1 MLSTQDEKFNNSN
14 VNICSYFVDKC
25 KYKCYN
31 KLPSC
36 TLGRALYDCLQR
48 LICTELLYLPCK
60 KTERTTSLMHS
71 LNLQFLPLNSKEVM
85 TRQEKQRNLTEL
97 LQFLATTPSGDKY
110 MQFVLQLAEES
121 VTVETLQNLIR
132 SGNVAPSS
140 YSEEGGTTENSSCI
154 MDENA
159 QSNTITFTK
168 NEVKRMDKTFKKH
181 FILNGYIAHVI
192 KRKSGKSS
200 FYYEIRYR
208 RNGYN
213 IRAASVDINE
223 AKRIFLEKTLPEN
236 IGKYLVAKQQSGFNL
251 LEEIFEEWHAYKKGT
266 VVDKEHT
273 RFRVNFMG
281 LPESIRKKPIANIR
295 TIDIDA
301 ILKEVKPR
309 KYEELRTLFN
319 GIFKYAV
326 ASGIITHN
334 PVALIKF
341 KRAERQSRESLSK
354 DEILAFLERIKASK
368 YDNIRQ
374 FAYILYF
381 FGLRPCE
388 IDEETHREGDF
399 LITRNRKRKNGKI
412 EYKKIPIP
420 TQAQELIDWD
430 KPLTTD
436 LHRLKINDIM
446 KELLADKTA
455 YCLRHT
461 FATICQ
467 QYVRPDIVD
476 IWMGDNPDRLVGRV
490 YTHFSD
496 KFMREQMDLVKSPL

>member
-1 MLSTQDEKFNNSN
+1 MTQQQLTQLLKLIKTTSITADMDELST
-14 VNICSYFVDKC
+14 
-25 KYKCYN
+25 
-31 KLPSC
+31 
-36 TLGRALYDCLQR
+36 T
-48 LICTELLYLPCK
+48 
-60 KTERTTSLMHS
+60 
-71 LNLQFLPLNSKEVM
+71 
-85 TRQEKQRNLTEL
+85 
-97 LQFLATTPSGDKY
+97 
-110 MQFVLQLAEES
+110 VLQMAADS
-121 VTVETLQNLIR
+121 ITLDRLKTLI
-132 SGNVAPSS
+132 SS
-140 YSEEGGTTENSSCI
+140 ANTPPLYIGKGTSTQQENSQSIKGKNVQSCI
-154 MDENA
+154 
-159 QSNTITFTK
+159 ITFTN
-168 NEVKRMDKTFKKH
+168 NEVKRMEKTFKKH

-192 KRKSGKSS
+192 KRKSGKNG

-213 IRAASVDINE
+213 IRAASVDINQ
-223 AKRIFLEKTLPEN
+223 AKRIFLEKTLPKN
-236 IGKYLVAKQQSGFNL
+236 IGKYLVRRQKSGFNL
-251 LEEIFEEWHAYKKGT
+251 LEEIFEEWHRYKKGT
-266 VVDKEHT
+266 VNDKEHL
-273 RFRVNFMG
+273 RFQVNFNN
-281 LPESIRKKPIANIR
+281 LPEELRKKPIAHIR

-354 DEILAFLERIKASK
+354 DEILAFLERIKEPK
-368 YDNIRQ
+368 YNNIRQ

-388 IDEETHREGDF
+388 IDEETHRKDDF

-420 TQAQELIDWD
+420 MQVQGLIDWD
-430 KPLTTD
+430 KPLTAD

-446 KELLADKTA
+446 KELLAGKTA

-461 FATICQ
+461 FATVCQ

-476 IWMGDNPDRLVGRV
+476 IWMGDSPDRLVGKV
-490 YTHFSD
+490 YTHFPD
-496 KFMREQMDLVKSPL
+496 DFMYEQMQLVKFPIPQKA

>member
-1 MLSTQDEKFNNSN
+1 MTQQQLTQLLKLIKTTSITADMDELST
-14 VNICSYFVDKC
+14 
-25 KYKCYN
+25 
-31 KLPSC
+31 
-36 TLGRALYDCLQR
+36 T
-48 LICTELLYLPCK
+48 
-60 KTERTTSLMHS
+60 
-71 LNLQFLPLNSKEVM
+71 
-85 TRQEKQRNLTEL
+85 
-97 LQFLATTPSGDKY
+97 
-110 MQFVLQLAEES
+110 VLQMAADS
-121 VTVETLQNLIR
+121 ITLDRLKTLI
-132 SGNVAPSS
+132 SS
-140 YSEEGGTTENSSCI
+140 ANTPPLYIGKGTSTQQENSQSIKGKNVQSCI
-154 MDENA
+154 
-159 QSNTITFTK
+159 ITFTN
-168 NEVKRMDKTFKKH
+168 NEVKRMEKTFKKH

-192 KRKSGKSS
+192 KRKSGKNG

-213 IRAASVDINE
+213 IRAASVDINQ
-223 AKRIFLEKTLPEN
+223 AKRIFLEKTLPKN
-236 IGKYLVAKQQSGFNL
+236 IGKYLVRRQKSGFNL
-251 LEEIFEEWHAYKKGT
+251 LEEIFEEWHRYKKGT
-266 VVDKEHT
+266 VNDKEHL
-273 RFRVNFMG
+273 RFQVNFNN
-281 LPESIRKKPIANIR
+281 LPEELRKKPIVHIR

-326 ASGIITHN
+326 ASGIIQHN

-354 DEILAFLERIKASK
+354 DEILAFLERIKEPK
-368 YDNIRQ
+368 YNNIRQ

-388 IDEETHREGDF
+388 IDEETHREDDF

-420 TQAQELIDWD
+420 MQVQGLIDWD
-430 KPLTTD
+430 KPLTAD

-446 KELLADKTA
+446 KELLAGKTA

-461 FATICQ
+461 FATVCQ

-476 IWMGDNPDRLVGRV
+476 IWMGDSPQRLVGKV
-490 YTHFSD
+490 YTHFPD
-496 KFMREQMDLVKSPL
+496 DFMYEQMQLVKFPLPPTA

>member
-1 MLSTQDEKFNNSN
+1 MPFTADLK
-14 VNICSYFVDKC
+14 VLFV
-25 KYKCYN
+25 
-31 KLPSC
+31 
-36 TLGRALYDCLQR
+36 
-48 LICTELLYLPCK
+48 LLTAIK
-60 KTERTTSLMHS
+60 KEDMY
-71 LNLQFLPLNSKEVM
+71 
-85 TRQEKQRNLTEL
+85 RQEKQRNLTEL
-97 LQFLATTPSGDKY
+97 LQLLATTPNGDKY

-140 YSEEGGTTENSSCI
+140 YNEDGGTTENSQDI

-192 KRKSGKSS
+192 KRKSGKNG

-223 AKRIFLEKTLPEN
+223 AKRIFLEKTLPSN
-236 IGKYLVAKQQSGFNL
+236 IGKYLIAKQKSGFNL

-273 RFRVNFMG
+273 RFRVNFNG
-281 LPESIRKKPIANIR
+281 LPEEIRKKPIAEIR

-354 DEILAFLERIKASK
+354 GEIVAFLERIKEPK

-399 LITRNRKRKNGKI
+399 LVTRNRKRKNGKI

-430 KPLTTD
+430 KPLTAD

-461 FATICQ
+461 FATVCQ

-476 IWMGDNPDRLVGRV
+476 IWMGDSPQRLVGKV
-490 YTHFSD
+490 YTHFPD
-496 KFMREQMDLVKSPL
+496 DFMYEQMQMVKFPLPQTA

>member
-1 MLSTQDEKFNNSN
+1 MYVLFQRHLRTQ
-14 VNICSYFVDKC
+14 
-25 KYKCYN
+25 
-31 KLPSC
+31 L
-36 TLGRALYDCLQR
+36 
-48 LICTELLYLPCK
+48 
-60 KTERTTSLMHS
+60 S
-71 LNLQFLPLNSKEVM
+71 LNNEYQNDYSPFLVVLDSRFLPLNSKEDM
-85 TRQEKQRNLTEL
+85 QHQEKQENLTQL
-97 LQFLATTPSGDKY
+97 LKLLATTPNGDKY
-110 MQFVLQLAEES
+110 MQFVLRLAEES

-140 YSEEGGTTENSSCI
+140 YNEDGGTTENSQDI

-192 KRKSGKSS
+192 KRKSGKNG

-223 AKRIFLEKTLPEN
+223 AKRIFLEKTLPDN
-236 IGKYLVAKQQSGFNL
+236 IGKYLIAKQKSGFNL

-273 RFRVNFMG
+273 RFRVNFNG
-281 LPESIRKKPIANIR
+281 LPEEIRKKPIAQIR

-326 ASGIITHN
+326 ASGIIQHN

-341 KRAERQSRESLSK
+341 KRAERQSRESLSNG
-354 DEILAFLERIKASK
+354 EIVAFLERIKDAK

-388 IDEETHREGDF
+388 IDEETHREGNF
-399 LITRNRKRKNGKI
+399 LVTRNRKRKNGKI

-430 KPLTTD
+430 KPLTAD

-461 FATICQ
+461 FATVCQ

-476 IWMGDNPDRLVGRV
+476 IWMGDSPQRLVGKV
-490 YTHFSD
+490 YTHFPD
-496 KFMREQMDLVKSPL
+496 DFMYEQMQMVKFPLPQTA

>member
-1 MLSTQDEKFNNSN
+1 MLSIQDKNFYENMT
-14 VNICSYFVDKC
+14 NICSYFIDKC
-25 KYKCYN
+25 ENKCYYN
-31 KLPSC
+31 KTLDLRRERILPTF
-36 TLGRALYDCLQR
+36 TLL
-48 LICTELLYLPCK
+48 K
-60 KTERTTSLMHS
+60 SLFCFAECHI
-71 LNLQFLPLNSKEVM
+71 KEDM
-85 TRQEKQRNLTEL
+85 YRQEKQRNLTEL
-97 LQFLATTPSGDKY
+97 LQLLATTPNGDKY

-140 YSEEGGTTENSSCI
+140 YNEDGGTTENSQDI
-154 MDENA
+154 RDENA

-192 KRKSGKSS
+192 KRKSGKNG

-223 AKRIFLEKTLPEN
+223 AKRIFLEKTLPDN
-236 IGKYLVAKQQSGFNL
+236 IGKYLIAKQKSGFNL

-273 RFRVNFMG
+273 RFRVNFNG
-281 LPESIRKKPIANIR
+281 LPEEIRKKPIAQIR

-341 KRAERQSRESLSK
+341 KRAERQNREALSE
-354 DEILAFLERIKASK
+354 DEIKAFLERIKGSK

-374 FAYILYF
+374 FAYMLYF

-388 IDEETHREGDF
+388 IDEETHREGNF
-399 LITRNRKRKNGKI
+399 LVTRNRKRKNGKI

-430 KPLTTD
+430 KPLTAD

-461 FATICQ
+461 FATVCQ

-476 IWMGDNPDRLVGRV
+476 IWMGDSPDRLVGKV
-490 YTHFSD
+490 YTHFPD
-496 KFMREQMDLVKSPL
+496 DFMYEQMQMVKFPLPQTA